1 MPSRTSTHLSRALL
15 SGLMAALVPAMHGT
29 VSAQTL
35 PHSFVASP
43 DVYKVIAENDQYRV
57 IAVTW
62 QPGQRDVWHSHP
74 AAAVYNLTDCKMR
87 NHSPDGKSREGESKA
102 GAARVNPPVL
112 SHSLEN
118 IGPTECKLIMFE
130 PK

>member
-1 MPSRTSTHLSRALL
+1 
-15 SGLMAALVPAMHGT
+15 LVVVPGVHYT
-29 VSAQTL
+29 VVAQTL

-62 QPGQRDVWHSHP
+62 KPGQRDVWHSHP
-74 AAAVYNLTDCKMR
+74 TAAVYNLTECKMR
-87 NHSPDGKSREGESKA
+87 NHSPDGKSRDAENKA
-102 GAARVNPPVL
+102 GAARVNPPVV

-118 IGPTECKLIMFE
+118 IGQTECKLIMFE

>member
-1 MPSRTSTHLSRALL
+1 MRTQASIHLKWTLL
-15 SGLMAALVPAMHGT
+15 AGLSVVLMAGMHGT
-29 VSAQTL
+29 VVAQTL

-43 DVYKVIAENDQYRV
+43 DVYKVIAENDQFRV

-62 QPGQRDVWHSHP
+62 KPGQRDVWHSHP
-74 AAAVYNLTDCKMR
+74 TAAIYNLTDCMVR
-87 NHSPDGKSREGESKA
+87 IHSPDGKSRDGETKA

-118 IGPTECKLIMFE
+118 IGQTECKLIMFE

>member
-1 MPSRTSTHLSRALL
+1 MRKEASMGSKRWFLVGVFAVLASGVPSV
-15 SGLMAALVPAMHGT
+15 LV
-29 VSAQTL
+29 AQAV
-35 PHSFVASP
+35 PHSTVASP

-62 QPGQRDVWHSHP
+62 RPGQRDVWHSHP

-87 NHSPDGKSREGESKA
+87 NHAPDGKSRDGESKT
-102 GAARVNPPVL
+102 GAARVNPPVV

-118 IGPTECKLIMFE
+118 VGHTECKLIMFE